1 MIAIASLTAVSNS
14 NHRLK
19 RLNRCVDQTRGGSAY
34 SRMKAIL
41 SILVMVSCV
50 YPAIA
55 QDQTAPDLSRL
66 SIEDLMNVKVET
78 VYGASKFLEQTSD
91 APASVTVVTADDI
104 QKYGF
109 RTLAE
114 VLASVRGFYI
124 IYDRN
129 YTYVGVRGSSR
140 PGDYNARILFL
151 INGHRDND
159 NIYDGAYVGSEFPVD
174 INLIDHVE
182 IIRGPGS
189 AVYGTGA
196 FAAVINVVTRR
207 GRDLNG
213 WEISAEAGSW
223 NTYKAQISY
232 GRRFSDQIET
242 LLSGTFYH
250 SIGHEQLFFQE
261 FDSPATN
268 NGIAMDADG
277 DQSYSLLGDFIRG
290 DFTIHALANSRAK
303 HIPTASFGTVFN
315 DSRTQTTD
323 ARRFV
328 DFQYAH
334 SFQDG
339 WNVLAR
345 ASYDWY
351 GYHGMYIYDYA
362 GTGIPPSTRNIDL
375 ANGSWSDFELDASR
389 IFQHRH
395 HLVFGAEYRNDFAQ
409 HQENYDQQPHFVYLD
424 TDESLKNAAYYFQD
438 NFSLRSNLI
447 LVGALRSDWYRQF
460 GNTFSPRAGLIY
472 MPTSSTR
479 LKLIFNRAFRAPN
492 RYEEFYANR
501 NSDEANLPLF
511 PERITSYELEI
522 DQSLHKNLHFTAAA
536 FGNDMENLI
545 TADSYSS
552 GNNLEFTNAGYQ
564 NNYGLEFEFS
574 GHLRSMQAETSYTFQ
589 NSEGPAFVVNSPHNL
604 AKANISVPLRREK
617 FFASFDGQYTS
628 RMSSTLGPVLGGFGL
643 VNATLL
649 ARHLARNLDLSAS
662 VENLFDKRY
671 ANSGGLELAELA
683 IPQDGRSVLAKLTYR
698 FSSR

>member
-1 MIAIASLTAVSNS
+1 
-14 NHRLK
+14 
-19 RLNRCVDQTRGGSAY
+19 
-34 SRMKAIL
+34 
-41 SILVMVSCV
+41 
-50 YPAIA
+50 
-55 QDQTAPDLSRL
+55 
-66 SIEDLMNVKVET
+66 MNVKVET

-129 YTYVGVRGSSR
+129 YTYVGVRGFSR

-151 INGHRDND
+151 IDGHRDND

-174 INLIDHVE
+174 INQIDHVE

-213 WEISAEAGSW
+213 WEVSSEAGSW

-277 DQSYSLLGDFIRG
+277 DESYSLLGDFIRG

-351 GYHGMYIYDYA
+351 GYHGVYMYDYA
-362 GTGIPPSTRNIDL
+362 GTGIPPFTKNIDL
-375 ANGSWSDFELDASR
+375 ANGSWSDFEFDASR

-409 HQENYDQQPHFVYLD
+409 RQENYDQQPHFVYLD

-438 NFSLRSNLI
+438 NFSLRKNL
-447 LVGALRSDWYRQF
+447 LFVGALRSDWYRQF
-460 GNTFSPRAGLIY
+460 GATYSPRAGLIY

-492 RYEEFYANR
+492 RYEEFYASS
-501 NSDEANLPLF
+501 NSNEANPLLLP
-511 PERITSYELEI
+511 ESITSYELEI
-522 DQSLHKNLHFTAAA
+522 DQSLDKNFHFTAAV
-536 FGNDMENLI
+536 FGNDMDNLI
-545 TADSYSS
+545 AADSNPM
-552 GNNLEFTNAGYQ
+552 GGHLGFTNADYQ
-564 NNYGLEFEFS
+564 NTYGLEFEFS
-574 GHLRSMQAETSYTFQ
+574 GHLRRLQANTSYTLQ
-589 NSEGPAFVVNSPHNL
+589 NSKGPASVVNSPHNL
-604 AKANISVPLRREK
+604 AKASISVPLWREK
-617 FFASFDGQYTS
+617 FFASFNGQYTS
-628 RMSSTLGPVLGGFGL
+628 RMSSSLGPVLGGFGL

-649 ARHLARNLDLSAS
+649 ARHLAHNLDVSAN

-671 ANSGGLELAELA
+671 ANSGGLELNEVA
-683 IPQDGRSVLAKLTYR
+683 IPQDGRSLLGKVTYR